1 MDREQEKFYED
12 EELDT
17 REEIEMNEAEEGIDD
32 MSYFIELLKHLHM
45 VIEHGSKIPLTE
57 RVIVDANKCLMII
70 DDLENNLPDAV
81 QYGMQMY
88 SERNRI
94 MGDAEETAISRV
106 TSAEMRANAVLENA
120 RKEAEQLVVDA
131 EAEANAIIEDAQ
143 ERADH
148 MIDESEIVRQAR
160 EEARIIRNDARVEAS
175 ELRLKASPDAYQ
187 LMAEVEDE
195 LAEACKAIRRRRAEL
210 GDDAD

>member
-1 MDREQEKFYED
+1 MDRDQEKFYED
-12 EELDT
+12 EEFET
-17 REEIEMNEAEEGIDD
+17 QEELQTEEGQEIDD
-32 MSYFIELLKHLHM
+32 MSYFIELLKHLRTA
-45 VIEHGSKIPLTE
+45 IERGNRVPLTSK
-57 RVIVDANKCLMII
+57 VIIDADKCLMIV

-120 RKEAEQLVVDA
+120 RREAEQLVVDA
-131 EAEANAIIEDAQ
+131 EAEANAILQDAQ

-160 EEARIIRNDARVEAS
+160 EEARIIKNDARVEAS
-175 ELRLKASPDAYQ
+175 ELRLKASHDAYQ
-187 LMAEVEDE
+187 LLTSVEDE
-195 LAEACKAIRRRRAEL
+195 LAEAC
-210 GDDAD
+210 